1 MPLISTPALSFID
14 VVGADAIRVANNL
27 CTAPLLQL
35 TAQSG
40 CEAFFTDI
48 RGKTLGHFCVYATD
62 NGLRLIGAANQ
73 AEKIAAHFDRYT
85 IREDAT
91 VVDHSDS
98 TASYLIDAQTFLQL
112 EPSIE
117 FGQPFAPNFF
127 SCRTLQT
134 DGEEESVVA
143 YQVPWLGMNAA
154 DGGGLDGGGLDGGG
168 LVGGPAV
175 LLAGA
180 PEAMKRWLRRSEASL
195 QTLGTE
201 TMDVAQFHLLR
212 VKAGFPWYGVDLDDK
227 NLPQELDRD
236 ALAISFNKGCYLGQE
251 TVARLD
257 ALGQV
262 QKKLVVWQVDA
273 ANCPPAD
280 TQLIEGENVVGR
292 LTSIVPGDSA
302 GRWLA
307 LGYARRSH
315 FEPGSTAQ
323 WKDQGQAVVQ
333 KAPWI

>member
-35 TAQSG
+35 TGQTG

-62 NGLRLIGAANQ
+62 SGLRLIGAANQ
-73 AEKIAAHFDRYT
+73 AEKIAGHFDRYT
-85 IREDAT
+85 IREDAA
-91 VVDHSDS
+91 VSDHSDS
-98 TASYLIDAQTFLQL
+98 MTACLIDAQMLAQL
-112 EPSIE
+112 EPTVE
-117 FGQPFAPNFF
+117 FGQPPAPNFF
-127 SCRTLQT
+127 SYRPIMSG
-134 DGEEESVVA
+134 GESTSAGEPDSIGA
-143 YQVPWLGMNAA
+143 YQVPWFGLNAA
-154 DGGGLDGGGLDGGG
+154 AGDAWG
-168 LVGGPAV
+168 GGPAV
-175 LLAGA
+175 LLAGSA
-180 PEAMKRWLRRSEASL
+180 EAMRQWLQRSEPSL
-195 QTLGTE
+195 QTMGAKM
-201 TMDVAQFHLLR
+201 MDVSQFHLLR
-212 VKAGFPWYGVDLDDK
+212 VKAGFPWYGIDLDDK

-236 ALAISFNKGCYLGQE
+236 AMAISFNKGCYLGQE

-262 QKKLVVWQVDA
+262 QKKLVIWQIDS
-273 ANCPPAD
+273 ANCPPVD
-280 TQLIEGENVVGR
+280 TSLTVDENVVGR
-292 LTSIVPGDSA
+292 LTSIVPGDTA
-302 GRWLA
+302 GQWLA

-323 WKDQGQAVVQ
+323 WKGEGQAVVQ